1 MKLLIL
7 SVCNTFSYKLYSEY
21 VAGISEFLKINKNKE
36 NDIIF
41 YNTDIENNY
50 EIDKYDIII
59 YFGDIP
65 YFKKNIVDKFE
76 KIYYVNIEPLTY
88 GLNVKNLHNLDKN
101 THILDYSEE
110 NCLLHNNFNH
120 FSKINLLFPYF
131 KNIDIDK
138 KDKTIDV
145 TAISNNKYRDSIIN
159 EIKKSI
165 ECKTLLNCFN
175 NVRDEIFKK
184 SKIYINIHGMPSKT
198 IMESIRINNL
208 IMNKVIIISQP
219 TINNEL
225 LYFKD
230 YIIICNDNNE
240 IISKVKEI
248 LKNYDY
254 FYDKIYGNFC
264 YNKYV
269 KYIEKNIEYI

>member
-110 NCLLHNNFNH
+110 NCL
-120 FSKINLLFPYF
+120 S
-131 KNIDIDK
+131 
-138 KDKTIDV
+138 
-145 TAISNNKYRDSIIN
+145 
-159 EIKKSI
+159 
-165 ECKTLLNCFN
+165 C
-175 NVRDEIFKK
+175 
-184 SKIYINIHGMPSKT
+184 PSKST
-198 IMESIRINNL
+198 HTTNFFNSVFIGG
-208 IMNKVIIISQP
+208 
-219 TINNEL
+219 
-225 LYFKD
+225 
-230 YIIICNDNNE
+230 
-240 IISKVKEI
+240 
-248 LKNYDY
+248 
-254 FYDKIYGNFC
+254 KIF
-264 YNKYV
+264 
-269 KYIEKNIEYI
+269 